1 MEGFT
6 KAVRKGKKGQNTPA
20 VMEYYIFFGVH
31 NMALRIF
38 MLSDFLKRKIF
49 TPTEETAHLFISCAY
64 ITHHAFVFSE
74 GQPQKSCQKFVIAI
88 AYDRQKEQDEIL

>member
-6 KAVRKGKKGQNTPA
+6 KVVRKGKKGQNIPA
-20 VMEYYIFFGVH
+20 VMEYYIQVA
-31 NMALRIF
+31 MALRIF

-49 TPTEETAHLFISCAY
+49 TPTEETAHLFISCTY

-74 GQPQKSCQKFVIAI
+74 GQPLVCNIP
-88 AYDRQKEQDEIL
+88 